1 MYIKKDCCII
11 AIKYIKMTLGQ
22 QIMIARKDQQLTQK
36 ELCNKV
42 GISLNSLSRFERGLS
57 NPKISTLRNI
67 AKELGVSFNVR

>member
-1 MYIKKDCCII
+1 
-11 AIKYIKMTLGQ
+11 MTLGQ